1 VLVEVLVM
9 VLAQVLVEVSVAALA
24 KQQLRSIVNY

>member
-1 VLVEVLVM
+1 VLVEVL
-9 VLAQVLVEVSVAALA
+9 ATVLVQGLVEESVTALA